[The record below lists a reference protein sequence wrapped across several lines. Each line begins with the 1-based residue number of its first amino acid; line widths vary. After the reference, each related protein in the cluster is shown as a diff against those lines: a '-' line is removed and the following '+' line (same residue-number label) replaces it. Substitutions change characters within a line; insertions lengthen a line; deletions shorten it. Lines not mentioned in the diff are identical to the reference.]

1 MKNKFELLAPAGD
14 FPSLIAAVEAG
25 ADSVY
30 FGLKEFN
37 MRQAAKNFDIDDL
50 NRIND
55 ICKGVRKYLTIN
67 TIIYD
72 EELEKLEELIKRVK
86 GKVNA
91 IICWDLAV
99 IELCR
104 KYKIPFHISTQASI
118 ANSESARFYKKL
130 GAERI
135 VLARELNLKQI
146 KEISKIIDVE
156 CFIHGAMCVSISG
169 RCFTSQF
176 LTNKSANRG
185 ECLQFCRR
193 SYTIRDS
200 DGNELELDNN
210 KVMSAKDLCGLQF
223 IEQLKAA
230 GIKAFKIEGRNR
242 SPEYVKTVVS
252 VYREALDKTLGKKE
266 IEESMKRLKSVYN
279 RGFSSGFYLG
289 VPTDSDFSNT
299 EYGESTERKITL
311 GRVENYWPKV
321 GVAAVKINSGHLK
334 VGDEIYI
341 IGDITGVV
349 RTKVESIEINH
360 RPIKNVKSGVVAGIK
375 VPACRRGD
383 DVFLIKKA

>member
-1 MKNKFELLAPAGD
+1 MKKFELLAPAGD

-30 FGLKEFN
+30 FGIGEFN
-37 MRQAAKNFDIDDL
+37 MRQAAKNFTIEDL
-50 NRIND
+50 PEINK
-55 ICKGVRKYLTIN
+55 ICKGVKKYLTVN

-72 EELEKLEELIKRVK
+72 EELEKLEDMIKRVK
-86 GKVNA
+86 GRIDA
-91 IICWDLAV
+91 IICWDMAV
-99 IELCR
+99 IDMCK

-118 ANSESARFYKKL
+118 ANSASARFYKNL
-130 GAERI
+130 GAEKI
-135 VLARELNLKQI
+135 VLARELNLKQV
-146 KEISKIIDVE
+146 KEISKIMPVE

-193 SYTIRDS
+193 SYKITDA

-210 KVMSAKDLCGLQF
+210 KVMSAKDLCGLPF
-223 IEQLKAA
+223 VEQLKKA
-230 GIKAFKIEGRNR
+230 GISTFKIEGRNR

-252 VYREALDKTLGKKE
+252 VYREALDRTLTEEETEEAMKK
-266 IEESMKRLKSVYN
+266 LKSVYN

-289 VPTDSDFSNT
+289 VPNDSDFSKT
-299 EYGESTERKITL
+299 EYGEATERKISL

-321 GVAAVKINSGHLK
+321 GVAAIKINSGHLN
-334 VGDEIYI
+334 VGDEIYV
-341 IGDITGVV
+341 IGKVTGVV

-360 RPIKNVKSGVVAGIK
+360 KSVKTVKQGSSAGIK
-375 VPACRRGD
+375 VPECRKGD
-383 DVFLIKKA
+383 DVFLIKKVK

>member
-1 MKNKFELLAPAGD
+1 MKKFELLTPAGD

-30 FGLKEFN
+30 FGLEEFN
-37 MRQAAKNFDIDDL
+37 MRQAAKNFKIEDL
-50 NRIND
+50 QKINE
-55 ICKGVRKYLTIN
+55 ICKGVKKYLTVN
-67 TIIYD
+67 VIIYD
-72 EELEKLEELIKRVK
+72 EELDKLEDLIKRVR
-86 GKVNA
+86 GKVDA

-99 IELCR
+99 IELCK
-104 KYKIPFHISTQASI
+104 KYKIPFHISTQASV
-118 ANSESARFYKKL
+118 ANSASARFYKNL

-193 SYTIRDS
+193 SYTIRDA

-210 KVMSAKDLCGLQF
+210 KVMSAKDLCGLPF
-223 IEQLKAA
+223 VEQLKKA
-230 GIKAFKIEGRNR
+230 GIMGFKIEGRSR
-242 SPEYVKTVVS
+242 SPEYVKTTVS
-252 VYREALDKTLGKKE
+252 VYRNALDKTLTPKE
-266 IEESMKRLKSVYN
+266 IEESMKKLKSVYN

-289 VPTDSDFSNT
+289 VPADTDFSKT
-299 EYGESTERKITL
+299 EYSESTERKIAL

-321 GVAAVKINSGHLK
+321 GVAAVKISSGHLK

-341 IGDITGVV
+341 MGNITGVV
-349 RTKVESIEINH
+349 RTKVESIEIDH
-360 RPIKNVKSGVVAGIK
+360 KPIKLVKQGKVVGIK
-375 VPACRRGD
+375 VPTCRRGD
-383 DVFLIKKA
+383 NVFLIKNN